1 MKDVFKIGVIGCGD
15 ISTRNYV
22 PNIMDRFSNM
32 EIYALC
38 DLNRER
44 AESLAVAHGIAH
56 VLSLDEIFED
66 PEIDVILNLTNPQV
80 HYELNMRALRSGKHV
95 YSEKPLGLNLKEAS
109 DTIALAK
116 EKNLYVGC
124 APDVFLGAGVQ
135 TCRKVIEDGL
145 IGDILSAK
153 VANMYHG
160 PENIHPAPDFFYK
173 IGAGPMLDIGPYG
186 ISEMLYFMGPAE
198 ELCCYGGIGI
208 NPRPIK
214 DHYTDVEVNTH
225 YNGIVKFADGRCASV
240 NFSWDTWG
248 AENGPCVQVYGTKGS
263 LFLSDPD
270 NYGEGS
276 RVHVLLEE
284 DMRDENGKI
293 SREKTSHSGEYKK
306 DIPLVF
312 DCPTENRGLGLCE
325 MIEAIKEG
333 RPSRANGE
341 FACHVTEV
349 LDGFNIAIATG
360 KPYKM
365 QTTFQQISRMPEDF
379 VSKMR

>member
-1 MKDVFKIGVIGCGD
+1 MKEVFKIGIIGCGD

-22 PNIMDRFSNM
+22 PNITSRFRSM

-38 DLNRER
+38 DLDLER
-44 AESLAVAHGIAH
+44 AKALADRHGIAH
-56 VLSLDEIFED
+56 VLTLDEIFQE
-66 PEIDVILNLTNPQV
+66 PEIDVIVNLTNPQA
-80 HYELNMRALRSGKHV
+80 HYDVNMRALRAGKHV
-95 YSEKPLGLNLKEAS
+95 YSEKPLGLTLKEAS
-109 DTIALAK
+109 DITELAR

-135 TCRKVIEDGL
+135 TCKKVIEDGV
-145 IGDILSAK
+145 IGEVLSAK

-160 PENIHPAPDFFYK
+160 PENIHPAPDFFYRK
-173 IGAGPMLDIGPYG
+173 GAGPMLDIGPYG
-186 ISEMLYFMGPAE
+186 ISEMLYFMGPAV

-208 NPRPIK
+208 PHRPIK
-214 DHYTDVEVNTH
+214 DHFVDVEVNTN
-225 YNGIVKFADGRCASV
+225 YNGIVKFAYGTSASV

-248 AENGPCVQVYGTKGS
+248 AQNGPCVQVYGTKGS

-284 DMRDENGKI
+284 DLKGEDGKI
-293 SREKTSHSGEYKK
+293 SRERSSNADAYKK
-306 DIPLVF
+306 DIPLIF
-312 DCPTENRGLGLCE
+312 SSPAENRGLGLCE

-333 RPSRANGE
+333 RTARANGD
-341 FACHVTEV
+341 FACHVTEL

-360 KPYKM
+360 KPYQV
-365 QTTFQQISRMPEDF
+365 QTTFEGTERLPEDF
-379 VSKMR
+379 YEKMK

>member
-22 PNIMDRFSNM
+22 PNITSRFRNM

-38 DLNRER
+38 DLDRER
-44 AESLAVAHGIAH
+44 AMALAAKHGIPH
-56 VLSLDEIFED
+56 VLTLDEIYED
-66 PEIDVILNLTNPQV
+66 PEIDVILNLTNPQA
-80 HYELNMRALRSGKHV
+80 HYEVNMRALRSGKHV
-95 YSEKPLGLNLKEAS
+95 YSEKPLGLTLQEAS
-109 DTIALAK
+109 DIVRLAE
-116 EKNLYVGC
+116 EKDLYVGC

-145 IGDILSAK
+145 IGEILSAK

-160 PENIHPAPDFFYK
+160 PENIHPAPDFFYRK
-173 IGAGPMLDIGPYG
+173 GAGPMLDIGPYG
-186 ISEMLYFMGPAE
+186 ISEMLYFMGPAV

-208 NPRPIK
+208 PHRPVK
-214 DHYTDVEVNTH
+214 DHFVDVDVNTN
-225 YNGIVKFADGRCASV
+225 YNGIVKFANGKSASV

-248 AENGPCVQVYGTKGS
+248 AENGPCVQIYGTKGS

-284 DMRDENGKI
+284 DLYGEDGKI
-293 SREKTSHSGEYKK
+293 SRDKTSNSNAYKK
-306 DIPLVF
+306 EIPLLF
-312 DCPTENRGLGLCE
+312 ASPAENRGLGLCE
-325 MIEAIKEG
+325 MIEAIREG
-333 RPSRANGE
+333 RPARANGE
-341 FACHVTEV
+341 FACHVTEL

-360 KPYKM
+360 KPYEI
-365 QTTFQQISRMPEDF
+365 QTTFDMMERLPEDF
-379 VSKMR
+379 LEKIE